1 MDMVDEGRLTG
12 SAEEID
18 QLVVNAWIVATYW
31 IDYLRTRQGVDV
43 ITRDH
48 LRWGFAQVQALF
60 TPLAVRHA
68 ALLAAHE

>member
-1 MDMVDEGRLTG
+1 
-12 SAEEID
+12 
-18 QLVVNAWIVATYW
+18 VATYW

>member
-1 MDMVDEGRLTG
+1 MVDEGRLAG

-18 QLVVNAWIVATYW
+18 RLVVNAWIVATYW
-31 IDYLRTRQGVDV
+31 IDYLRTRQGVEV

-60 TPLAVRHA
+60 TPLVAPPP
-68 ALLAAHE
+68 ALRAIGD